1 MGVDGGAAGEVLV
14 VGQVVGDGIEDFD
27 GGGGHF
33 GADPVTGQ
41 ESDRGHVQSSRVTGP
56 GRSRS
61 RS

>member
-41 ESDRGHVQSSRVTGP
+41 ESDRRHS
-56 GRSRS
+56 
-61 RS
+61 